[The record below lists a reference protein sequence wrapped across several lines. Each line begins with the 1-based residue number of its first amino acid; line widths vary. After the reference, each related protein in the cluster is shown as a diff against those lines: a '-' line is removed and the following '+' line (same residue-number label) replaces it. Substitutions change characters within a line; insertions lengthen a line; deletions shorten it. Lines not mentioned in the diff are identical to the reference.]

1 MNDSKFD
8 YYYGQEAEQF
18 NFYRIPKMLFTDE
31 RFKGLSSDAKILYG
45 LLLDR
50 MSLSMKN
57 GWFDD
62 ENRVYI
68 YFTTKEVMEDL
79 NIAKEKCTKIF
90 AELDSEKGCGLII
103 RKRQGLGK
111 PDMLY
116 VMNFMTCISSDQ
128 LREASGTD
136 NFSTEGRK
144 IENQEVRKSGDQKF
158 ENRTSGV
165 SEIGSQEFRKSK
177 SNDNDI
183 NYINNNYTDFN
194 EINPISSHQYGNMP
208 KNRDVMD
215 EISERGKYRE
225 YIAESIEYELISK
238 NYSQITAD
246 EILETMLD
254 AVCSKKD
261 YLRLSEELMPQ
272 AIVKSRLLKLSYEH
286 IEYVLDSL
294 KQIKTKVRNPKGYLL
309 TALYNSFTTMDTYYT
324 AKVNHDLYGKN

>member
-1 MNDSKFD
+1 MKDGKFD
-8 YYYGQEAEQF
+8 FYYGQEANQF
-18 NFYRIPKMLFTDE
+18 NFYRIPKMLFKDE

-57 GWFDD
+57 GWLDD

-68 YFTTKEVMEDL
+68 YFTTREAMEDL
-79 NIAKEKCTKIF
+79 RIAKEKCTKIF

-116 VMNFMTCISSDQ
+116 VMNFMSFISSDQ
-128 LREASGTD
+128 EELSATYVP
-136 NFSTEGRK
+136 STRGRK
-144 IENQEVRKSGDQKF
+144 IEKQEVRKSKVKKF

-165 SEIGSQEFRKSK
+165 SEIESLEFRKSK

-183 NYINNNYTDFN
+183 NDINNNYTDFN
-194 EINPISSHQYGNMP
+194 EIHPISSHQYEDMS

-238 NYSQITAD
+238 NYSQIIAD

-324 AKVNHDLYGKN
+324 AKVNHDLYAKI